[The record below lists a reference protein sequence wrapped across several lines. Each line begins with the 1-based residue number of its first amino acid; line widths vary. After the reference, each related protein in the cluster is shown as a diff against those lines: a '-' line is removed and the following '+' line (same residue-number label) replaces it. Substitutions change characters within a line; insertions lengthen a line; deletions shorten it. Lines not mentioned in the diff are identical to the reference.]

1 MKARSWTWSLCSSYT
16 QQSDQAALPRPSNK
30 KLKFI
35 LRVIHFT
42 WNYMCYNHHIQ
53 NVFQG
58 KSQLYKCITSFAKSS
73 LLNPFDPSF
82 VKNLNNKFFTSSAN
96 IILKFSYQAT
106 QIICEKLILPLHLIF
121 SYQATQIIYEK
132 LIWPLH
138 LIFSYQ
144 ATQIIFENK
153 SYLCISTNCT
163 ISLSACLQKLIFVNK
178 IYLWTIYICEKMYL
192 WTKYICEEYILV
204 KKIYW

>member
-106 QIICEKLILPLHLIF
+106 QIICEKLILLLHLIF
-121 SYQATQIIYEK
+121 SYQATQIIYE
-132 LIWPLH
+132 
-138 LIFSYQ
+138 
-144 ATQIIFENK
+144 NK
-153 SYLCISTNCT
+153 TYLCISTNCT
-163 ISLSACLQKLIFVNK
+163 ISLSACLQKFIFVNK

>member
-35 LRVIHFT
+35 FHFIHFT

-106 QIICEKLILPLHLIF
+106 QII
-121 SYQATQIIYEK
+121 Y
-132 LIWPLH
+132 
-138 LIFSYQ
+138 
-144 ATQIIFENK
+144 ENK
-153 SYLCISTNCT
+153 TYLCISTNCT
-163 ISLSACLQKLIFVNK
+163 ISLSACLQKFIFVNK